1 MGSKKQKIIL
11 LVAKLMSKCLKID
24 ISLVNLKQ
32 LDYNVIDND
41 HKFSHTNYCETFK
54 REQPNNTSELVDGK
68 IPQLKVSTNRIVDV
82 QVNKDITN
90 IQDKIY

>member
-24 ISLVNLKQ
+24 ISFVNLKW
-32 LDYNVIDND
+32 LDYNAIGND
-41 HKFSHTNYCETFK
+41 HKFSHACYCEAFK

-68 IPQLKVSTNRIVDV
+68 FP
-82 QVNKDITN
+82 
-90 IQDKIY
+90 